1 MFLNSINTIRA
12 KRKMSN
18 EILGTDFRYIVDV
31 SYGINQDGFIAIGT
45 ESIVYKGIKVA
56 QSGDLEFSC
65 VLKFKPKH
73 SYLNGEYK
81 DKVKK
86 FKEDEFSI
94 FEELKEC
101 RSVVKIFD
109 VIEDM
114 GSFTLKCDRVSS
126 GVITGENYFCVVEEY
141 IDGWS
146 LEEYCRSEFWKLRKY
161 EETGNGL
168 KKVIEYHDFRDD
180 EKENVRATYYKNY
193 DNILM
198 YQNQIIHFMRNLCEI
213 LEFVTEKKRILHLD
227 IKPENIM
234 VTKHGKE
241 LVLIDFGRS
250 VRLPS
255 SEKFFQC
262 SMERADYS
270 TDETIDRMYS
280 YSTIGYAAPECYA
293 PAAENSEYPFE
304 QKSLRGKMSIES
316 DIFSFGASF
325 WECLNIFDLV
335 TKGSG
340 FSRDSHEFYRKYFL
354 NDDAYTSRDLSLTS
368 VHYHQKLEDIIRK
381 CTRKRSEGYTD
392 PSDRRYYHSYSEI
405 KRDIIE
411 AENSVP
417 NIVRAENIRVRSAFS
432 LVGKALSVFT
442 TILIVIFVFRL
453 LGYRLAYSK
462 WERLTENYRSTQFS
476 RLETIATDLVKTVPN
491 SGFGDV
497 YRKISEFTY
506 LDGEIDEQEAALLVS
521 LLDKRKS
528 SISEQYI
535 DEIMQFAD
543 PRKFKEISSEIMKL
557 DIEEAGLGHKFACA
571 IYNTEIKK
579 ENYAEAYELLS
590 QYHKNTQFRNAAVK
604 LKNILD
610 NDDTIDIISEKT
622 GVGKSDIKELFE
634 KTGDYT

>member
-1 MFLNSINTIRA
+1 
-12 KRKMSN
+12 MSS

-45 ESIVYKGIKVA
+45 ESIVYKGIKVS

-65 VLKFKPKH
+65 VLKFKPK
-73 SYLNGEYK
+73 YNYQNGEYK
-81 DKVKK
+81 DKIQK
-86 FKEDEFSI
+86 FKKDEFSI
-94 FEELKEC
+94 FEDLKEC

-109 VIEDM
+109 VIEDL
-114 GSFTLKCDRVSS
+114 GEFSLKCDKINS
-126 GVITGENYFCVVEEY
+126 GIITGENYFCVVEEY

-168 KKVIEYHDFRDD
+168 KKIVEFHDFMDD
-180 EKENVRATYYKNY
+180 EKKNVMATYYSNY

-255 SEKFFQC
+255 GENYFSC
-262 SMERADYS
+262 RMESADYS
-270 TDETIDRMYS
+270 SDETIDRMYS
-280 YSTIGYAAPECYA
+280 YSTIGYAAPECFA
-293 PAAENSEYPFE
+293 GATEESAFPFR
-304 QKSLRGKMSIES
+304 QSCLNGKMSIES

-335 TKGSG
+335 TKGRG
-340 FSRDSHEFYRKYFL
+340 FSKDSHEFYRKYFL

-368 VHYHQKLEDIIRK
+368 VHYHQKIEDIILK
-381 CTRKRSEGYTD
+381 CTRKRTDGYTD
-392 PSDRRYYHSYSEI
+392 PSDKRYYHSYSEI
-405 KRDIIE
+405 KKDIIE

-417 NIVRAENIRVRSAFS
+417 NIVRAENIRVRSSFG

-442 TILIVIFVFRL
+442 TILLVIVVFRIS
-453 LGYRLAYSK
+453 GYSIAGKK
-462 WERLTENYRSTQFS
+462 WDQLTENYKSTQFS
-476 RLETIATDLVKTVPN
+476 RLETIASDLIKTVPD
-491 SGFGDV
+491 SGYDEV
-497 YRKISEFTY
+497 YRKISGFTY
-506 LDGEIDEQEAALLVS
+506 SDGDIDEQEAALLVS
-521 LLDKRKS
+521 LLEKRK
-528 SISEQYI
+528 IKINDQYI
-535 DEIMQFAD
+535 DEIMQYANS
-543 PRKFKEISSEIMKL
+543 RKFREISGEIMKL
-557 DIEEAGLGHKFACA
+557 DIESSGTGYQFACA

-579 ENYAEAYELLS
+579 EKYEEAYELLI
-590 QYHKNTQFRNAAVK
+590 QYCDNTQFKNAAVK

-610 NDDTIDIISEKT
+610 NDETISIIAEKT
-622 GVGKSDIKELFE
+622 GADKSEIKELFE
-634 KTGDYT
+634 KIGDYS